1 MKRIWCISDLQVPYH
16 DHKAVDAVAQA
27 IQDLKHEDDI
37 VMTQGDEMDMQ
48 TISRWSEGT
57 PLEYERSIGRDR
69 DLTVQILNDLQ
80 VQHMIRSNHTDRLFN
95 TIMRKAPGLMG
106 APEFELEN
114 FLRLPELG
122 ITFHKH
128 GWGNLAPGWAALH
141 GDEAGVSQV
150 AGQTAAGLAR
160 KTGKSIVCGHTHRL
174 GLQPYSSSV
183 DGKLTRTLWGFE
195 VGNLM
200 DLKTAK
206 YTKGIANWQ
215 QGFGILYVDG
225 NKVTPTPVP
234 IINKSFIIEGEAYS
248 W

>member
-1 MKRIWCISDLQVPYH
+1 M
-16 DHKAVDAVAQA
+16 
-27 IQDLKHEDDI
+27 
-37 VMTQGDEMDMQ
+37 
-48 TISRWSEGT
+48 
-57 PLEYERSIGRDR
+57 
-69 DLTVQILNDLQ
+69 
-80 VQHMIRSNHTDRLFN
+80 
-95 TIMRKAPGLMG
+95 
-106 APEFELEN
+106 
-114 FLRLPELG
+114 
-122 ITFHKH
+122 
-128 GWGNLAPGWAALH
+128 
-141 GDEAGVSQV
+141 SQV

-206 YTKGIANWQ
+206 YTKGIPNWQ